1 VPEDVGPG
9 GVGPEGVGPG
19 GVGPEGVGPEGV
31 GPGGVGP
38 GGVGPGGTVRHG
50 SVPADPLTNTVVKVV
65 LRIGLSVALVLFV
78 VGLVAQLAVGRPLA
92 VDVGMFHL
100 FAAPSFG
107 EALMGLG
114 VLVLTLTPV
123 AGITSVVAS
132 WLRERDRG
140 FAAVAAVVLVVLGA
154 AVVVGL
160 AG

>member
-1 VPEDVGPG
+1 MADDGATG
-9 GVGPEGVGPG
+9 
-19 GVGPEGVGPEGV
+19 
-31 GPGGVGP
+31 
-38 GGVGPGGTVRHG
+38 RR
-50 SVPADPLTNTVVKVV
+50 SVPADPRTNTVVKVV
-65 LRIGLSVALVLFV
+65 LRVGLSGALALFV
-78 VGLVAQLAVGRPLA
+78 AGLVAQLAAAGHVA

-100 FAAPSFG
+100 FSAPSLG

-123 AGITSVVAS
+123 AGISSVVLS

-140 FAAVAAVVLVVLGA
+140 FAGVATIVLVVLAA